1 MGIRDRAVRTR
12 GYVSAALIGVAG
24 LLAGGCSESGVSG
37 AGGEIDPVLVERLP
51 SLKRVAKAMKEPA
64 SDRSEHAQE
73 IDEAAAWIRANRYSF
88 NEREIRYLSN
98 LIGFT
103 GAPGDHPA
111 SIAEAQRVTDLDYMM
126 LWLLDRDGDL
136 KLDDGEARAMLGI
149 VEEVP
154 SLLAG
159 IEPDAWDADGDREIS
174 PVDAEALAEMNR
186 GAWNGL
192 LDQIV
197 QRVQLAR
204 WDLDLDGDLTEEE
217 IGIVE
222 TSLNYPDFDRNGEI
236 SDAERELGKPL
247 VVEDLLMRLSLLRAP
262 TSESLERALGREI
275 VKVQCDIEKATKT
288 LMARMMQV
296 QFESIAGHVDA
307 DGDGELTE
315 AEWVA
320 GFDQLRLRRDLR
332 VFVYLYDSDQ
342 SGSISDFEVARFMDA
357 YDSGSIHADADLSG
371 AVDQQDLHRF
381 VGLVGEM

>member
-1 MGIRDRAVRTR
+1 MKGMDHAKRVR
-12 GYVSAALIGVAG
+12 GYVSAALFGSAG
-24 LLAGGCSESGVSG
+24 MLTVGCSDSGVSG
-37 AGGEIDPVLVERLP
+37 AGGEIDPALIERLP
-51 SLKRVAKAMKEPA
+51 SLQRVAKAMKEPA
-64 SDRSEHAQE
+64 SERSEHAHE
-73 IDEAAAWIRANRYSF
+73 IDEAAVWIRANRYSF

-136 KLDDGEARAMLGI
+136 ELNDGEARAMLGI

-154 SLLAG
+154 SLLAE
-159 IEPDAWDADGDREIS
+159 IEPDVWDADGDGQIS
-174 PVDAEALAEMNR
+174 PADADALSEMNR

-204 WDLDLDGDLTEEE
+204 WDLDLDGDVTEEE

-275 VKVQCDIEKATKT
+275 VRVQGDIEKATKT

-296 QFESIAGHVDA
+296 QFESVAGHVDA

-342 SGSISDFEVARFMDA
+342 SGSISDFEVTRFMEA
-357 YDSGSIHADADLSG
+357 YDSGSIH
-371 AVDQQDLHRF
+371 
-381 VGLVGEM
+381 